1 MTETGSG
8 ESSKPASIQARS
20 ASKGM
25 RVAFYPTEC
34 AGKSV
39 YPAAPVGEYQV
50 AMSAALASGQS
61 FANRS
66 TRSGLLM

>member
-1 MTETGSG
+1 
-8 ESSKPASIQARS
+8 
-20 ASKGM
+20 M